1 MKMEASPYQFL
12 TPPASPGRGNVT
24 VFVTDALRQAIVTLD
39 LAPGEVI
46 DKGAICDRLG
56 VSRFPV
62 SEALAR
68 LQAEGLVD
76 ILPQRGSIVSLV
88 KIADVLEYMLIR
100 KALEAEAVR
109 VVTGNHSEELIET
122 LQRNISYQRA
132 AVEIDDQSGFHERDI
147 EFHDIIFGDMRISK
161 VKAVIENTRANLD
174 RARRL
179 ILTPRRLNVTLE
191 EHQRILDGI
200 IARDPVKASAA
211 MRAHIDSVMA
221 ELIAFAQG
229 HRELFA
235 DGDLLRDEPL
245 YASFPF
251 G

>member
-12 TPPASPGRGNVT
+12 AVPASPTRGNVT
-24 VFVTDALRQAIVTLD
+24 VFVTDLLRQAIVSLD
-39 LAPGEVI
+39 LKPGEVI
-46 DKGAICDRLG
+46 DKGAVCERLG

-76 ILPQRGSIVSLV
+76 ILPQRGSTVSLV
-88 KIADVLEYMLIR
+88 RIADVLEYMLIR
-100 KALEAEAVR
+100 KSLEAEAVR
-109 VVTGNHSEELIET
+109 VVTGNHSPELVET
-122 LQRNISYQRA
+122 LQRNMSYQRA
-132 AVEIDDQSGFHERDI
+132 AVEIDDSNGFHERDL
-147 EFHDIIFGDMRISK
+147 EFHDIIFGDMRFTK

-179 ILTPRRLNVTLE
+179 ILTPRRLSTTLA
-191 EHQRILDGI
+191 EHQAILDGI
-200 IARDPVKASAA
+200 ATGDAPRASAA

-221 ELIAFAQG
+221 ELIAFA
-229 HRELFA
+229 RENAEIFA
-235 DGDLLRDEPL
+235 DGDQLAHDPA
-245 YASFPF
+245 YATFPF